1 MLPALFHAFLPNVY
15 LHLMLSADPSNAHQC
30 ACFHPPL
37 QCGRCDGYVLEGREL
52 EFYLKKMQ
60 KKKGKQ
66 AA

>member
-1 MLPALFHAFLPNVY
+1 MAFMCHWRIASGLGALWGCR
-15 LHLMLSADPSNAHQC
+15 LHRGATGVFTFPSR
-30 ACFHPPL
+30 L
-37 QCGRCDGYVLEGREL
+37 QCGRADGYILEGREL